1 MSEAVR
7 EPGGGGGGGVGGE
20 PLCVELRNFP
30 GDVRARI
37 AGPVAVSYA
46 MKILSG
52 GGEPLERLS
61 IASLVL
67 DAAIRRYNAPVQDLY
82 GRVRAFLEL
91 NNSLSLLASSLQGSA
106 SVGDAIAAIDRAL
119 SYSQYLGSGEVA
131 LLVDYKRF
139 LVSLVSS
146 GVLDAARELSSKA
159 SSVQSLIDSVRGKQ
173 EVSRE
178 DVDALFSAAREL
190 SSKAGELVNR
200 YNAFLSSVSGVGRS
214 DVSKNLIKNVLG
226 QIAQHISAV
235 ADGARS
241 VASVAESYGELLRTV
256 GAISDGFRAIGKV
269 LSEYD
274 PQTGNTPANPNY
286 AQRLEGFIYAILAL
300 TKNVLLGGLGGSAI
314 GEAARRIANEVVRNL
329 YDLKAGLA
337 QQDPRFVGVFE
348 AAEKRAG
355 YSLGAVNVP
364 SRSPL
369 EVAAEA
375 INNIVERG
383 RAFISFSDANL
394 LAKGI
399 VFIANVVL
407 QTLASPVYIAL
418 AIEKAIQRPPSI
430 NAADIVNAVRDM
442 AKGGWVK
449 AVSEAAAGLA
459 RSLCGSPLTCAE
471 TAASIAVSFLIPLG
485 LSRLGVAAAA
495 RNLVNALVFQDISA
509 MARLVA
515 NPRVLNSLRMSV
527 DWLVG
532 QGVRVES
539 KVLNPER
546 FLESFRKYVFSKVGE
561 APYLARAIKAVEAD
575 VKEVAKNVR
584 AVEKAA
590 EEAKKVVMNGA
601 LQEMRERLSRLMGF
615 VNDTLRPRIDVGAV
629 ERAYEDVW
637 ATPLQLY
644 RKDHIAV
651 SGQSVRISASV
662 EVKAAPPH
670 IGRIPARV
678 PLAAP
683 PAIASLSPAAVA
695 EFLRGALES
704 VKALESLE
712 AVIPSKMARE
722 FMEKIGGVKARIGD
736 VQQLLYKYETLK
748 REIAK
753 AVEKPAVAAEAPKA
767 GAAVEKPA
775 AEAQLERLASVLRTY
790 GYDDLA
796 EKLLKVG
803 VGGMDE
809 VVGEAVSR
817 ASRELGSALRD
828 IYSSVK
834 RVAGELMRDP
844 SVGELVKRVLYNVE
858 EKISLKAPEI
868 AVGGAVAQYLKKVVE
883 GLRLEG
889 VVDPEL
895 RGVLEKLR
903 GIAYKD
909 RMSLA
914 DLARFS
920 DILASYSPRL
930 AGLVDLGAV
939 TDLLK
944 SVKVLGQEFGQIESV
959 GKVLGQVEKRLE
971 EAVNAMSRR
980 VPAFTREVVEE
991 LRGVSQAFRDNVARI
1006 SAALNEVSPEGSSRL
1021 LNAVEVFEKA
1031 LEAGD
1036 AASVKAAAKQLLSEL
1051 REASKV
1057 LVGAG
1062 AIQSPVKRAFT
1073 DLVSRLKRFFGAEAA
1088 EKPLADVAD
1097 EILAQLSK
1105 IPEIGEGWGFVDIA
1119 LAREVG
1125 IPLVAPKE
1133 YAEAL
1138 RKLLTSG
1145 RRVVEVEVGGQK
1157 IAVAREVSLDP
1168 ATRTLRVSF
1177 TFTWPGDRR
1186 AVIELS
1192 IRTVGAGGGAVERV
1206 VERFVYVDP
1215 SLQRALE
1222 DYTAGRVSSELYNVG
1237 RSLAEVVRDASEVVF
1252 KAFPEARLL
1261 ERLAVVTQGGV
1272 DSLLDELGRLFA
1284 GFAAAFAVSTAMSR
1298 FLSGESSAD
1307 VVASV
1312 VAIPDKGDALR
1323 VVKELERLAAQPSEE
1338 LVSLLKG
1345 YSVVGVVDG
1354 APYAVSQVLS
1364 DVVSAIDRVAK
1375 MVSGDQA
1382 ERLEEIKKILSS
1394 LDVSKGLDVRRAIPD
1409 AMNRLSELMQS
1420 LPPPSAVVEEIRGVL
1435 EKLQRI
1441 SNIYMSMPLVALV
1454 LPISIPKIEKPVGSA
1469 RVEVPGVGSVFSLL
1483 IPAKIEG
1490 VDRLVAVVPIP
1501 SMAQVPL
1508 EQLELARRR
1517 LEASVPVLTTI
1528 TIQTQVPAVQAPQQG
1543 QTPAPSPA
1551 PSPGGSGIPAAVFIV
1566 PSGAAQLGGVG
1577 GGSQAQ
1583 GRGRQREVL
1592 TILQPA

>member
-131 LLVDYKRF
+131 LLEDYKGF
-139 LVSLVSS
+139 LVSLASS

-226 QIAQHISAV
+226 QIAQHISDV

-286 AQRLEGFIYAILAL
+286 AQRLEGYIYAILAL

-418 AIEKAIQRPPSI
+418 AIEKAIQGPPSI
-430 NAADIVNAVRDM
+430 NAADIINAVRDM

-459 RSLCGSPLTCAE
+459 KSLCGSPLTCAE
-471 TAASIAVSFLIPLG
+471 TAALIAVSFLIPLG
-485 LSRLGVAAAA
+485 LSRLRVAAAA

-615 VNDTLRPRIDVGAV
+615 VNDTLRPRIYVGAV

-753 AVEKPAVAAEAPKA
+753 
-767 GAAVEKPA
+767 AVEKPA

-1138 RKLLTSG
+1138 RELLTSG

-1215 SLQRALE
+1215 SLQRALG

-1237 RSLAEVVRDASEVVF
+1237 RSLAEVVRDPSEAVF

-1272 DSLLDELGRLFA
+1272 DSLSDELGRLFA
-1284 GFAAAFAVSTAMSR
+1284 GFAAAFAASTAMSR

-1345 YSVVGVVDG
+1345 YGYSVVGVVDG

-1394 LDVSKGLDVRRAIPD
+1394 LDVRRAIPD

-1420 LPPPSAVVEEIRGVL
+1420 LPPQSAVVEEIRGVL
-1435 EKLQRI
+1435 VKLQRI